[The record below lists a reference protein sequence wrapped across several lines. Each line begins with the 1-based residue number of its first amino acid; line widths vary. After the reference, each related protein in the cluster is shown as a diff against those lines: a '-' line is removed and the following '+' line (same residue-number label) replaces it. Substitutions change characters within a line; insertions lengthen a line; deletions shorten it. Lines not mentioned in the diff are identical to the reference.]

1 MCDCVQSAAIIA
13 NRFSSTR
20 IRILGQSQCGWNS
33 KPVFLA
39 SEVLTGYKD
48 CSVMNKL
55 SNRKCRRIFRHEVVI
70 MDRRVVTNL
79 GVFGS
84 NAFDSSSD
92 LRLKE
97 EGDEDFVLGLRN
109 GEEKLQDLKLG
120 LIGENEAIDNTRNYD
135 DMSSEKNQ
143 NGELGHLSFDELLQE
158 EGEGIVSKAEDLMSF
173 KGDGKN
179 EDLELGDDQVEELQQ
194 SKSKPKNKLERKVK
208 FRSRKQLAKRSSILA
223 KQVIGIESAC
233 SLGFVSQLWVD
244 TATWAV
250 MEVEVRPNLLSSDS
264 VKFLLEDIKKV
275 GDVVLVQEDNF
286 IQNEF
291 RTVGLETLVGYSV
304 VTPGQ
309 RNLGKVRGY
318 TFNINSGSVESLE
331 LDAFGYS
338 VIPSSLVSTYA
349 LFSDDVLEV
358 VSDLII
364 VHEAAASRIQ
374 RLTKGLLGTKI
385 GETSSINLK
394 NRDMELDS
402 TQSDKY
408 RKPRRKPS
416 KRKFY
421 PGTRD
426 LDNDFD
432 LPMDYM

>member
-408 RKPRRKPS
+408 RKPRRKP
-416 KRKFY
+416 KFLKKLAFALLA
-421 PGTRD
+421 RRSNQ
-426 LDNDFD
+426 LS
-432 LPMDYM
+432 

>member
-13 NRFSSTR
+13 NRFSGIR
-20 IRILGQSQCGWNS
+20 FRILGQAQCGWNR

-39 SEVLTGYKD
+39 PEILTGYKD
-48 CSVMNKL
+48 CSVINKL
-55 SNRKCRRIFRHEVVI
+55 SNRKCRRHEKVI

-79 GVFGS
+79 GVFGL
-84 NAFDSSSD
+84 NAFDSGSD

-97 EGDEDFVLGLRN
+97 GGDEDFELGLRN
-109 GEEKLQDLKLG
+109 GEEKLKDLG
-120 LIGENEAIDNTRNYD
+120 LIGENEASDDMRNYD
-135 DMSSEKNQ
+135 SLNSEKNQ
-143 NGELGHLSFDELLQE
+143 NGELGQLNFDELLQE
-158 EGEGIVSKAEDLMSF
+158 EGEGRVSKAADLMSI

-179 EDLELGDDQVEELQQ
+179 EDSELGFDQFEELQQ
-194 SKSKPKNKLERKVK
+194 SNSKPKHKLERKVES
-208 FRSRKQLAKRSSILA
+208 RSRKQLAKRSSILA

-250 MEVEVRPNLLSSDS
+250 MEVEVRPNLLSSES

-275 GDVVLVQEDNF
+275 GDVVLVQEENY

-291 RTVGLETLVGYSV
+291 STVGLETLVGYSV
-304 VTPGQ
+304 VTPRQ

-318 TFNINSGSVESLE
+318 TFNINSGTVESLE

-364 VHEAAASRIQ
+364 VHEAAVSRIQ

-385 GETSSINLK
+385 AETSSINLK

-402 TQSDKY
+402 TQSVKD